1 MEVEQVMKDI
11 INVIKS
17 LAIMAETKKA
27 HEKILV
33 VKDWSNAVGLVFRHY
48 YLSKS
53 IIYHLVSI

>member
-17 LAIMAETKKA
+17 LAIMAETMA
-27 HEKILV
+27 HEKIAV